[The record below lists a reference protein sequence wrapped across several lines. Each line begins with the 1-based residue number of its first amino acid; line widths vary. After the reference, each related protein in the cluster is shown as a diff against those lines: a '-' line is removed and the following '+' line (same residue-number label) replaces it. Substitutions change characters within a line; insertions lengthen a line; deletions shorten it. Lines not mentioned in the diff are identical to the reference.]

1 MNSLCELILLNNYM
15 GQISDNAVRAV
26 GSAVGEGA
34 KLRRLS
40 KINIVLSGVGV
51 PMVTF
56 PNTDIATRHG
66 LFSVRTRAI
75 MNSAFGMVRIFYC
88 STLEVVSFD
97 STKMNVA
104 DKLSIKRHEGWQLA
118 GTAIV
123 LYFWKSLQCLL
134 PVLALLLYQL
144 GIGALMLISKRGVVA
159 GWLLLFSGFLS
170 VLSSSLNHPDIQMW
184 GERNTLGFV
193 SSILAAA
200 L

>member
-1 MNSLCELILLNNYM
+1 M

-56 PNTDIATRHG
+56 PITEIATRYS
-66 LFSVRTRAI
+66 LFSAKTRAV
-75 MNSAFGMVRIFYC
+75 MNSAWFVFSIVE
-88 STLEVVSFD
+88 LLKWVSFD
-97 STKMNVA
+97 STKMKVV
-104 DKLSIKRHEGWQLA
+104 DKRSIKRHEGQQLA
-118 GTAIV
+118 GTLSYTSGKI
-123 LYFWKSLQCLL
+123 LQCLL

-170 VLSSSLNHPDIQMW
+170 VLSSSLNRPDIQML
-184 GERNTLGFV
+184 GETFTLGFV
-193 SSILAAA
+193 YSILAAA